1 MSNRMTDER
10 LAEIAEY
17 FRCGNS
23 VLIGVNQKTALEL
36 LQALKAERKF
46 ARKTIAVNSDAIERI
61 AELEERLKQS
71 QAWRDYYH
79 KSWMGESLDGVIPPI
94 TDTQLE
100 AILGHADVFAALKDS
115 EVSDK

>member
-1 MSNRMTDER
+1 MTDER

-46 ARKTIAVNSDAIERI
+46 ARKTLAVNRDAIERI
-61 AELEERLKQS
+61 TELEAAIKDEIDR
-71 QAWRDYYH
+71 WPVINRDHPLY
-79 KSWMGESLDGVIPPI
+79 K
-94 TDTQLE
+94 
-100 AILGHADVFAALKDS
+100 ALG
-115 EVSDK
+115 DKL